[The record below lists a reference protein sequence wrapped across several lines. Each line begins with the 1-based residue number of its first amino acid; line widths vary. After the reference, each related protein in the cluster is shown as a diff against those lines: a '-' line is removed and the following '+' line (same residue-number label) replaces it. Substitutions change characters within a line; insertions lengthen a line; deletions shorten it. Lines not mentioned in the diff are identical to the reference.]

1 MDKTI
6 YHEQIADQ
14 LFCDRL
20 YNPSREI
27 ARDVV
32 VFWQDYLKENETKP
46 RWMDFADGSDS
57 TKIYEAY
64 NIFLNHRPGITT
76 LYQKIVESF
85 KTKVDNPQK
94 YAIAGWVN
102 VYEGGGFLDWHTHG
116 VGQGGYFDGRWHGYF
131 CVNGEP
137 SKTMYRDNETHQ
149 LVQ

>member
-32 VFWQDYLKENETKP
+32 LFWQDYLKENETKP

-64 NIFLNHRPGITT
+64 NIFLIHISTDYVFDGTKGAPYTTDDKPNPINVYGASKLAGDPGN
-76 LYQKIVESF
+76 LSLA
-85 KTKVDNPQK
+85 KTKVSITSLSIFFFPKIDSSLLRCPKSNS
-94 YAIAGWVN
+94 A
-102 VYEGGGFLDWHTHG
+102 L
-116 VGQGGYFDGRWHGYF
+116 
-131 CVNGEP
+131 
-137 SKTMYRDNETHQ
+137 
-149 LVQ
+149 